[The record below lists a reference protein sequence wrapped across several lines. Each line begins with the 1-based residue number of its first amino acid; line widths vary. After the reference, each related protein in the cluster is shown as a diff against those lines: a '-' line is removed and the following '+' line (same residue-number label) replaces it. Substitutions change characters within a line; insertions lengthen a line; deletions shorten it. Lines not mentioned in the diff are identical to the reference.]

1 MKTAISHVKGGF
13 ARGAAMLFAAMLSF
27 SALADSEMVLWWLVG
42 EGTDNEDLSDIKI
55 NTFHEGQQTAES
67 MGVKYARMRVVD
79 TEPAAYLPVVS
90 LDADGNVISSFPVS
104 SIPGEAYSS
113 VITPY
118 ASAEYSFMIELG
130 NWDANSGTWTM
141 VAMSDVMSYTQLV
154 DGGHVGVW
162 SGETIDAQNPAAW
175 AVSTY
180 TVPEPT
186 GGLLFVVGG
195 ALLALRRR
203 RRRAGE

>member
-1 MKTAISHVKGGF
+1 MLL
-13 ARGAAMLFAAMLSF
+13 AAMVSF
-27 SALADSEMVLWWLVG
+27 SALADNDMVLWWLVG
-42 EGTDNEDLSDIKI
+42 DDVDSELSDIVI

-67 MGVKYARMRVVD
+67 MGVNYARVKVVEAD
-79 TEPAAYLPVVS
+79 AYLPVVT
-90 LDADGNVISSFPVS
+90 LDTDGSVISSFPVS

-141 VAMSDVMSYTQLV
+141 VAMSDVKSYTQLR

-162 SGETIDAQNPAAW
+162 SGDTIDALYPEAW
-175 AVSTY
+175 AVSSY

-186 GGLLFVVGG
+186 GGMLFVIGG

>member
-1 MKTAISHVKGGF
+1 
-13 ARGAAMLFAAMLSF
+13 
-27 SALADSEMVLWWLVG
+27 
-42 EGTDNEDLSDIKI
+42 
-55 NTFHEGQQTAES
+55 
-67 MGVKYARMRVVD
+67 MGVNYALMRVVG
-79 TEPAAYLPVVS
+79 TEPAAYLPVVT
-90 LDADGNVISSFPVS
+90 LDDDGSVIWSSPVS
-104 SIPGEAYSS
+104 SIPGEAYST

-130 NWDANSGTWTM
+130 NWDVNSGTWTM
-141 VAMSDVMSYTQLV
+141 VAMSDVKSYTQLR

-162 SGETIDAQNPAAW
+162 SGDTIDALYPEAW
-175 AVSTY
+175 AVSSY

-186 GGLLFVVGG
+186 GGMLFVIGG

>member
-1 MKTAISHVKGGF
+1 MKTGIAHAKGGL
-13 ARGAAMLFAAMLSF
+13 ARGAAMLLAAMVAF
-27 SALADSEMVLWWLVG
+27 SALADDEMVLWWLVG
-42 EGTDNEDLSDIKI
+42 TDTDTEDLSDIII
-55 NTFHEGQQTAES
+55 NTFHQGQQTAES
-67 MGVKYARMRVVD
+67 MDVHYARMKVVGTD
-79 TEPAAYLPVVS
+79 TYLPVVD
-90 LDADGNVISSFPVS
+90 LDEDGSIISSFPIS
-104 SIPGEAYSS
+104 AIPGEAYSS

-141 VAMSDVMSYTQLV
+141 VAMSDVMSYTQLE

-175 AVSTY
+175 AVSSY

-186 GGLLFVVGG
+186 GGLMFAIGS